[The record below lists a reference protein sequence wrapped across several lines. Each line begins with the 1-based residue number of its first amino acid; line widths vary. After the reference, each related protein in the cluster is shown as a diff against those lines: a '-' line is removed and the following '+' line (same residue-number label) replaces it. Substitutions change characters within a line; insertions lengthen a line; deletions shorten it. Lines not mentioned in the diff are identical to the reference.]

1 MCFYFCTFL
10 FLNKQLDKDER
21 ISTNAMILKVFIN
34 DKYPTSLII
43 APPKKANVFY
53 IAMGYKIYIKYS
65 VLPLE
70 KFEFDPILI
79 CTK

>member
-43 APPKKANVFY
+43 APPKKSKRVLYRYGIQNLH
-53 IAMGYKIYIKYS
+53 KI
-65 VLPLE
+65 
-70 KFEFDPILI
+70 
-79 CTK
+79 